1 MFHNPST
8 AGACMTS
15 VRIVWFIVCL
25 LWISAE
31 IRLARKASNPSQPVL
46 DSERQ
51 SQRWLWL
58 SIVTGIGFALGFKQ
72 LAWLPIPLD
81 YLPRQLL
88 AMPLFL
94 AGLGLRGWAIQH
106 LGHFFTTN
114 VTIHQQHQ
122 LIQTGPYRWLRHPA
136 YTGLWLALLA
146 AGLAM
151 GDFLAW
157 ACLTVPSFWVLSTR
171 IRIEERMLQ
180 QQFLHD
186 YQDYCKSRWR
196 LLPGLY

>member
-1 MFHNPST
+1 
-8 AGACMTS
+8 MTS

-31 IRLARKASNPSQPVL
+31 IRLARKTHNQPLQIL

-72 LAWLPIPLD
+72 LAWLPIPLE
-81 YLPRQLL
+81 YLPRQWL
-88 AMPLFL
+88 AMPLFFV
-94 AGLGLRGWAIQH
+94 GLGLRVWAIKH
-106 LGHFFTTN
+106 LGHFFTTD

-122 LIQTGPYRWLRHPA
+122 LIQSGPYRWLRHPA
-136 YTGLWLALLA
+136 YTGLWLALFA

-157 ACLTVPSFWVLSTR
+157 TCLTIPSFWVLSAR

-186 YQDYCKSRWR
+186 YQAYCKTRWR